1 MSISNCN
8 CGDCRGRG
16 ACCIKYIEGGFN
28 DEAYFK
34 ITQTLD
40 SNTSW
45 FLDTATN
52 NADEVALEGKSGL
65 PPVLFDNMS
74 QGITDVQIDVEKN
87 VNSDLRTIRIRFASN
102 DDRAQFQTNLNSNYP
117 DEMFALNVKVNELF
131 TDSVEPTHAFY
142 RLTDGDNNKI
152 VTNTNVGD
160 VLTFMWRV
168 SDIATT
174 TFNTRNISL
183 NVNTNSD
190 AVPLIASSAPFT
202 HRGCVNA
209 SNTEC
214 RNLQTCT
221 FGKDPDIAFYLAGV
235 PTGTASDDFITRE
248 TQGGCVPDPQ
258 GNCTSFPC
266 SLQRCCG
273 PSSVA
278 WCVDNAEFL
287 EPDGNCCC
295 CKYLANLADTSNCAD
310 TCNYGCAC
318 NCCEGIGGQA
328 DDCSGDQV
336 CDDIV
341 VGCLNGPGLD
351 VTCDDNFPT
360 TCNCTCQGQA
370 CRPGRPFCVDGFYD
384 IPGCAFCQDRA
395 DETDNYICVQASAE
409 WCLAQN
415 NLLNVEWSC
424 FNGAK
429 ECVNPDAP
437 DGGNSVC
444 PCLDDIASPVTTGIC
459 GCAVDADGT
468 FVPSCSG
475 VAGACLANWADGTQ
489 SDCTSNQNFSVQFT
503 NSDNEISDQ
512 LILETKVPY
521 YNQIKPTACG
531 CEGSCSE
538 AATTPRIGHLDPCFS
553 YGPDDSDLSC
563 CPNWCDGICPVYN
576 NITFKRINHCNI
588 TSNVFSCS
596 NCSGDTPPTH
606 MEGSLLK
613 LTLDFNA
620 TSGIELQRTKN
631 WNSYVANTPDNST
644 VIVTE
649 NNDYTVPSDAISLEW
664 NNVLGINGSLF
675 DSNQALI
682 PSLVFKTT
690 TDRNLVMNDF
700 SNLSSDWKMQS
711 YCYWDLRESSYPDWP
726 WGGDQ
731 ENPALADARD
741 VYSLIEGL
749 TWAHN
754 GNHSI
759 QSGKQLWMRVYTP
772 NLRGLY
778 KTPVAFNNCDG
789 SASQYKYQID
799 HVYSGNSQYERG
811 YTNTDCITKDGL
823 DCTSDNTCKY
833 GNPWETIND
842 VLNQVAGGLNNTSY
856 IDAGGSHIDPSPG
869 DFQFPIKPHTHMFEL
884 WFVGEAVSGCEQNA
898 NNDYTPEFKLA
909 AIVREVADCSSINID
924 RLNDN
929 ENQYRLYN
937 DTCGSYY
944 WQCKERSTKL
954 SVYTLTDDGSNEPWN
969 QALNTS
975 YVNDEEETIYTDP
988 AINGRSAPR
997 KITLTPKSSGIFRT
1011 GTGDDVQD
1019 SVTTLTPTSSVA
1031 WNEDLWYHSDPKHS
1045 FDSVGKSIPQ
1055 VAARWT
1061 ELPFRNYA
1069 KDFLDESKTLKGF
1082 YLTVSAFH
1090 SDGIASVA
1098 YYLDGAKSGLGTANV
1113 VSPSEHPLEDTKAQ
1127 IAKNDSGDLLTG
1139 LEEYTVAVNTTSL
1152 STGVHEVRAK
1162 INPNV
1167 HRYGGTRG
1175 TARYLYGEPP
1185 TGDASVNTSDLTNVL
1200 KGSTSYQVIS
1210 GQDFPFSKAQW
1221 PNDIPDGP
1229 PINNQETLS
1238 NFSNRMLGVDT
1249 SENNLNP
1256 MWGASNFWNLHN
1268 EGFNYYADGSDASSK
1283 TQTKYNSNN
1292 FIFSGTPQQ
1301 ELLLNGYESF
1311 WFNFNPTPLTVYVG
1325 QAGDSVPE
1333 DSSYFA
1339 TSLYEAFQWL
1349 ESNYTADNASLHD
1362 AEIVLIPGTSASPRK
1377 YSWPNAFSNESL
1389 PASVSW
1395 CQNALQKKSFV
1406 IRSKNPD
1413 DKDATILWFPPSL
1426 DRVEMPWNNFAL
1438 HVRDLTVFT
1447 STQRGETGKTC
1458 LHSSGTNCR
1467 LLVENV
1473 IFSSACSTGIKA
1485 SALVDGS
1492 GNVICGDTLQRAANG
1507 SVTGQ
1512 LDYSKCRNINT
1523 TTSNLE
1529 CAKTTADCASITCCG
1544 AKSTAGCQECTG
1556 ANCTT
1561 CRNNCTCRSTEIDWW
1576 PYFCSDNF
1584 DISTNGTNLT
1594 PVILCGNNDCT
1605 SDDSWACKGI
1615 FGNDIVTS
1623 SSFMCL
1629 GTQPQHCVVLGAFN
1643 HELMDM
1649 ADADQWKLGMYGK
1662 DIEVNNVPGTSL
1674 KNPVLMKHILVDN
1687 YNKTLI
1693 SDKGHGCIIDLWIKN
1708 ADPLTTSMVP
1718 NMDIVEWENIGYD
1731 TYSLEAAKDYD
1742 LKFGSPNPR
1751 SVRNFNCF
1759 IENRMMINIK
1769 VDNSHARL
1777 LNIKGPGLKYRDF
1790 LANPNASISTHSGH
1804 HNNFGMAST
1813 RNFVFKDFH
1822 IEEKKESDQVFGTF
1836 PINHLYIDN
1845 FVISNCLDRDCDST
1859 AEATD
1864 TCSYAG
1870 SGSLFPLISMNLET
1884 GYHTCLHYGKKPIQ
1898 NLVLTNSLFQ
1908 NLGTGKYARNKEGLK
1923 FYNVLNEQAVFQT
1936 AIDWGPFKRKAGNR
1950 YNIVKPDGTTQR
1962 FFWYGAFEP
1971 VITNVRQQR
1980 TDREDSTL
1988 LAEGATTGPVVHKR
2002 VSPPLGRTACNS
2014 GCDVNLTNHNQ
2025 YSIDSTSIDWLVNSS
2040 QATSKQL
2047 AMFGMDATSK
2057 RITSK
2062 KPAYASTLITGLSG
2076 KTADGTVL
2084 SALAGGTDQLQ
2095 YPSEAHSN
2103 FIAYAES
2110 LSSGNLFDR
2119 GIPNVGGITLQWGNP
2134 KNYYHDVCTFN
2145 SIAETCK
2152 RNPILDGRNTTQ
2164 PLTVVTES
2172 SGTYSWSTNTLAEC
2186 VGKCKIVRDHYFVD
2200 KTDAD
2205 NRIDLDWI
2213 PIIDECR
2220 CSDV

>member
-16 ACCIKYIEGGFN
+16 ACCIKYAQGGFN
-28 DEAYFK
+28 DESYFK
-34 ITQTLD
+34 IAQTDD
-40 SNTSW
+40 SNTNW
-45 FLDTATN
+45 FLDSSSDN
-52 NADEVALEGKSGL
+52 SEDISQGGMSGL
-65 PPVLFDNMS
+65 PSILFEGMDNKIS
-74 QGITDVQIDVEKN
+74 RVRIDVGVDASTDQRKMRIQFP
-87 VNSDLRTIRIRFASN
+87 NST
-102 DDRAQFQTNLNSNYP
+102 DRQQFQDNLATYFPNES
-117 DEMFALNVKVNELF
+117 FAVNVKVNELF
-131 TDSVEPTHAFY
+131 TDSVEPAHLVY
-142 RLTDGDNNKI
+142 RLTDGDDNKI
-152 VTNTNVGD
+152 VTNTSVGD
-160 VLTFMWRV
+160 VLQFIW
-168 SDIATT
+168 SAADIANASVNNSFVTLD
-174 TFNTRNISL
+174 I
-183 NVNTNSD
+183 NTNPD
-190 AVPLIASSAPFT
+190 VPVPLIAQSHPWT
-202 HRGCVNA
+202 HRSCN
-209 SNTEC
+209 NTSDTAC

-221 FGKDPDIAFYLAGV
+221 FGKDPSIALYLAGV
-235 PTGTASDDFITRE
+235 PAGTASDDFISR
-248 TQGGCVPDPQ
+248 QSLIDGCTPDES
-258 GNCTSFPC
+258 GCTGSGAILRCCTSQLAGAWC
-266 SLQRCCG
+266 STFAPDHE
-273 PSSVA
+273 PSS
-278 WCVDNAEFL
+278 
-287 EPDGNCCC
+287 GCCC
-295 CKYLANLADTSNCAD
+295 CKYLNDGPAPTQCCEDCT
-310 TCNYGCAC
+310 YGCEC
-318 NCCEGIGGQA
+318 NCCEGFGGQA
-328 DDCSGDQV
+328 SGCSIGVCNDPINGCPYGTGNNAGCGQPFFPVCDCS
-336 CDDIV
+336 CH
-341 VGCLNGPGLD
+341 GL
-351 VTCDDNFPT
+351 P
-360 TCNCTCQGQA
+360 CTGGA
-370 CRPGRPFCVDGFYD
+370 FCVNGFYQ
-384 IPGCAFCQDRA
+384 IPGCGGCENKA
-395 DETDNYICVQASAE
+395 DVTEGYICVQASSE

-415 NLLNVEWSC
+415 NLSNVEWSC

-429 ECVNPDAP
+429 DCFDSDSPDN
-437 DGGNSVC
+437 DQSVC
-444 PCLDDIASPVTTGIC
+444 PCLDSIEPPVTTDAC
-459 GCAVDADGT
+459 GCTVDGAGN
-468 FVPSCSG
+468 FIQGCSSQ
-475 VAGACLANWADGTQ
+475 AGACLANWADGTQ

-503 NSDNEISDQ
+503 NSDNVISDK
-512 LILETKVPY
+512 LILETRVPY
-521 YNQIKPTACG
+521 YNQINPTACG
-531 CEGSCSE
+531 CEESCPG
-538 AATTPRIGHLDPCFS
+538 AATTCRIGHLDPCFS
-553 YGPDDSDLSC
+553 YGPETDLSC
-563 CPNWCDGICPVYN
+563 CPNWCDGLCPVYN
-576 NITFKRINHCNI
+576 NITFKRINHCNLN
-588 TSNVFSCS
+588 SNVFSCT
-596 NCSGDTPPTH
+596 NCSGEKAPTH
-606 MEGSLLK
+606 MEGSFLK
-613 LTLDFNA
+613 LTLDFNE
-620 TSGIELQRTKN
+620 TSGIELQRTRN
-631 WNSYVANTPDNST
+631 WNSYIASTPENST

-649 NNDYTVPSDAISLEW
+649 NNDYTVPNDAGDSEW
-664 NNVLGINGSLF
+664 SNILGVNGSLF
-675 DSNQALI
+675 QPESALVS
-682 PSLVFKTT
+682 SLVFKTN
-690 TDRNLVMNDF
+690 TDKDLVMNDF
-700 SNLSSDWKMQS
+700 SNLSSNWQMQS
-711 YCYWDLRESSYPDWP
+711 YCYWDLRESSYPNWP

-731 ENPALADARD
+731 ENPALANARD

-754 GNHSI
+754 GSNSI
-759 QSGKQLWMRVYTP
+759 QSGKQVWMRIYTP

-778 KTPVAFNNCDG
+778 KTPAQFNNC
-789 SASQYKYQID
+789 SASASEYKYQID

-811 YTNTDCITKDGL
+811 YTNTDCVTKDGA
-823 DCTSDNTCKY
+823 DCVDSNSCKY
-833 GNPWETIND
+833 GNPWEAISKMLQSPSINSSR
-842 VLNQVAGGLNNTSY
+842 NTSY
-856 IDAGGSHIDPSPG
+856 IDAGGSHINPSPG

-884 WFVGEAVSGCEQNA
+884 WFVGEGTAACDATNTE
-898 NNDYTPEFKLA
+898 DYTTEFKLA

-937 DTCGSYY
+937 DTCGSHY

-954 SVYTLTDDGSNEPWN
+954 NVYTLTDDGTDNPWN
-969 QALNTS
+969 QSLSSS
-975 YVNDEEETIYTDP
+975 YTNDEGEAVYTDP
-988 AINGRSAPR
+988 SINARSAPR
-997 KITLTPKSSGIFRT
+997 KIILTPKSSGIFRT
-1011 GTGDDVQD
+1011 GTGDDIQD
-1019 SVTTLTPTSSVA
+1019 SVTTLTPASSVA

-1045 FDSVGKSIPQ
+1045 FNSVGKSIPQ

-1061 ELPFRNYA
+1061 ELPFKNYA
-1069 KDFLDESKTLKGF
+1069 KDFLNESKTLKGF

-1152 STGVHEVRAK
+1152 TTGVHEVRAK
-1162 INPNV
+1162 INPKV
-1167 HRYGGTRG
+1167 HRYGGVRG

-1200 KGSTSYQVIS
+1200 KGSTSYQVVS

-1349 ESNYTADNASLHD
+1349 ESNYTADNVSLHD

-1377 YSWPNAFSNESL
+1377 YHWPNAFSNESL

-1413 DKDATILWFPPSL
+1413 DKDAAILWFPPSL

-1438 HVRDLTVFT
+1438 HVKDLTVFT

-1492 GNVICGDTLQRAANG
+1492 GDVICGDTLQRAANG

-1544 AKSTAGCQECTG
+1544 AKSTGGCQECTG
-1556 ANCTT
+1556 SGCTT

-1594 PVILCGNNDCT
+1594 PIILCGNNDCT
-1605 SDDSWACKGI
+1605 SGDSWACKGI
-1615 FGNDIVTS
+1615 FGSDIATS

-1693 SDKGHGCIIDLWIKN
+1693 SDKGHGCIIDLWVKN
-1708 ADPLTTSMVP
+1708 ADPFTTSMVP

-1742 LKFGSPNPR
+1742 VKFGSPNPR

-1822 IEEKKESDQVFGTF
+1822 IEEKKTSDQMFGTF

-1845 FVISNCLDRDCDST
+1845 FVISNCLDRDCAST
-1859 AEATD
+1859 SETTD

-1870 SGSLFPLISMNLET
+1870 SGSLFPLINMNLET
-1884 GYHTCLHYGKKPIQ
+1884 TNPTYLHYGKKPIQ

-1908 NLGTGKYARNKEGLK
+1908 NLGTGKYARGESGIN
-1923 FYNVLNEQAVFQT
+1923 FYNVLNEKAKYQT

-1962 FFWYGAFEP
+1962 FFWSGSFEP

-1988 LAEGATTGPVVHKR
+1988 LAEGATAGPVVHKR

-2014 GCDVNLTNHNQ
+2014 GCDVNLINHNQ

-2047 AMFGMDATSK
+2047 VMFGMDATSK

-2084 SALAGGTDQLQ
+2084 STLAGGSDQLQ